1 MRLGYFGSYARGDWG
16 VGNGLDVVAIVAAA
30 DAPFE
35 RRGLQWDLSNLP
47 VPRSYSFSPFEE
59 WKALQR

>member
-1 MRLGYFGSYARGDWG
+1 MARTRAATG
-16 VGNGLDVVAIVAAA
+16 VWATDLDVVAIVAAA

-47 VPRSYSFSPFEE
+47 VPAELLVFTI
-59 WKALQR
+59 